1 LSDQSLTNQQ
11 IIVISQA
18 QEYKRQ
24 FSKLSSQKK
33 HYTSKSVNQLNS

>member
-24 FSKLSSQKK
+24 FSKLSSQKD
-33 HYTSKSVNQLNS
+33 TILVSQLIN